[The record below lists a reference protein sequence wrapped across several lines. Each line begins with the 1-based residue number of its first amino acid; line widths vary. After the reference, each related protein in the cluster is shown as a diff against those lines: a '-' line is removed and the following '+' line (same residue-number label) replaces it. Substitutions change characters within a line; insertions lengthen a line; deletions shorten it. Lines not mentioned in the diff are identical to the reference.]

1 MVNKKNSV
9 TFHESKEFKS
19 FELLQEKILLYKK
32 QKFVKLWIR
41 DSRSISA
48 AHRRAKR
55 PLTEAIKYYELTY
68 ACVNGSG
75 KKFKPR
81 EKGERQTSLVV
92 FFILNYIKSFKN

>member
-1 MVNKKNSV
+1 MVNEKNNV
-9 TFHESKEFKS
+9 TFHKSEEFKS
-19 FELLQEKILLYKK
+19 FELLQEKIVLYEK

-48 AHRRAKR
+48 YQGRVKT
-55 PLTEAIKYYELTY
+55 PLSEAIKYYELTY
-68 ACVNGSG
+68 ACVHGG

-81 EKGERQTSLVV
+81 GKGERQTSLVV